1 MRAPAPFSAR
11 HRADLE
17 RDATKLRLAHWAAEG
32 CRVSRLMLDTGLR
45 FPEALEELGR
55 RMTAPAP
62 VPDETNAEGVSSH
75 PDTEWR

>member
-1 MRAPAPFSAR
+1 MDGGAPFGER
-11 HRADLE
+11 HRRDLE
-17 RDATKLRLAHWAAEG
+17 RWAAEG

-45 FPEALEELGR
+45 FPEALEELAR

-62 VPDETNAEGVSSH
+62 VPV